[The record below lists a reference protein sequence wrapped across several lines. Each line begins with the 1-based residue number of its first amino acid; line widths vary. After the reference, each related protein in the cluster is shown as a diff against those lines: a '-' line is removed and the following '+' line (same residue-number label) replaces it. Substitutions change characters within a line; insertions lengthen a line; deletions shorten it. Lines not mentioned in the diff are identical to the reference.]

1 MITSGAYP
9 PANRGKIIVW
19 SLLATFPFGG
29 MTWHRLHYLTG
40 LRRLGFDVWYVED
53 SDRPLFSPATFCPT
67 SDYSANVDYLS
78 GQMNS
83 VGLSDRWVFRPPG
96 IQDYCLGATDY
107 AGLKRLYNE
116 ADAVLN
122 LSGAQELRPD
132 HSAIRCLIF
141 LETDP
146 VANQIKVASGDMRT
160 IQWLGAHHHIFTYG
174 ENLGAPDCKVPM
186 ERFVWHPTRPPVC
199 LDWWANDYVPAKD
212 TALTTVAN
220 WRHAGKDVNW
230 QGETYYW
237 SKHQEFLRFSS
248 LPSRSPLPLELALG
262 AISKNEATQMRSKGW
277 RIVQSAKLAEP
288 DVYRD
293 YIRDSRGEFTVTKD
307 QYVRPRSGWFSDRS
321 ACYLATGRPVI
332 TQDTGF
338 GNSLPKGDGL
348 FSFSTEDE
356 ALAAIEAIAHDY
368 RHHSAAALEM
378 AREYFDAE
386 RVLGDMLRRVGL
398 L

>member
-1 MITSGAYP
+1 
-9 PANRGKIIVW
+9 
-19 SLLATFPFGG
+19 
-29 MTWHRLHYLTG
+29 
-40 LRRLGFDVWYVED
+40 
-53 SDRPLFSPATFCPT
+53 
-67 SDYSANVDYLS
+67 
-78 GQMNS
+78 
-83 VGLSDRWVFRPPG
+83 
-96 IQDYCLGATDY
+96 
-107 AGLKRLYNE
+107 
-116 ADAVLN
+116 
-122 LSGAQELRPD
+122 
-132 HSAIRCLIF
+132 
-141 LETDP
+141 
-146 VANQIKVASGDMRT
+146 
-160 IQWLGAHHHIFTYG
+160 
-174 ENLGAPDCKVPM
+174 M

-212 TALTTVAN
+212 AALTTVAN
-220 WRHAGKDVNW
+220 WHHAGKDVNW

-262 AISKNEATQMRSKGW
+262 AISRKEATQMRSKGW
-277 RIVQSAKLAEP
+277 RIVQSANLAEP

-321 ACYLATGRPVI
+321 ACYLAAGRPVI
-332 TQDTGF
+332 TQDTGV
-338 GNSLPKGDGL
+338 GNSLPTGDGL

-368 RHHSAAALEM
+368 RHHSAAALEI